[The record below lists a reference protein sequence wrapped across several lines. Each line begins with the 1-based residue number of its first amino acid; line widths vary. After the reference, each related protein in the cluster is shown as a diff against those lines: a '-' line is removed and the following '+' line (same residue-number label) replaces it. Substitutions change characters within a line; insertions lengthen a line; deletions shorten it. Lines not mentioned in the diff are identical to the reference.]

1 MKWHA
6 QVAHIVRKDLYLSRW
21 FLLAYAGVVLGATVE
36 AVGWSSL
43 GTESSLIWTFFLVLL
58 GMILLALLIQADSPQ
73 RSNAF
78 WVALPLNRSA
88 VFAAKVAGAVLLL
101 LVLPLLGQFAGLSA
115 HAVAAGELPTL
126 LGRSALVYGA
136 WLGLAAVIA
145 ALTPDLR
152 TFAVTLTLVIL
163 GGTISMQ
170 VVGALL
176 DSNSASASPDPL
188 LWPALVAGGAL
199 FLVAHQYRT
208 RDLRRG
214 IWIAALLGVAVL
226 VLPVAARSS
235 APSVHPASGSVPDS
249 LRPVTLSL
257 RDVRF
262 ERGNRAM
269 LGLHLSGISAS
280 HQYLLVSPV
289 VHIQM
294 PDGSS
299 ERVEIQSVG
308 SSERVEIQSV
318 GSSEQVVIQSVADP
332 YIELNAPILRLGE
345 GLTWLGERAPYR
357 EIVTSVSVDLSPGQ
371 RAAVSRG
378 DAPLTV
384 LGHLEV
390 REARVRAELSLE
402 PGART
407 VFDGE
412 RVRLLEVE
420 NIGEG
425 PAVELRIS
433 SVASPRSSGVAAPRY
448 ATLRR
453 SPRYALINH
462 EAHEAFVLSEVGVS
476 GGGFGLVLPGAE
488 AWTTTRRLQQNSM
501 HSDVRIGNDWLRHA
515 RLLLVDWVPVG
526 SAPVVIRTTDT
537 GANLQRRSRVE
548 VVR

>member
-163 GGTISMQ
+163 GGLISSL
-170 VVGALL
+170 VVGFLL

-188 LWPALVAGGAL
+188 LWPVLVAGGAL

-262 ERGNRAM
+262 GPGNRAM
-269 LGLHLSGISAS
+269 LGIYLSGISAS

-299 ERVEIQSVG
+299 ERVAIQS
-308 SSERVEIQSV
+308 
-318 GSSEQVVIQSVADP
+318 ADYP
-332 YIELNAPILRLGE
+332 YTELNAPDLRLGE
-345 GLTWLGERAPYR
+345 GLTWLGERAPDR
-357 EIVTSVSVDLSPGQ
+357 EISTGVSVDLSPGQ
-371 RAAVSRG
+371 RAALSRG
-378 DAPLTV
+378 DALLTV

-501 HSDVRIGNDWLRHA
+501 HSDVRVGDDWLRHA

-537 GANLQRRSRVE
+537 GANLQRRSRVD
-548 VVR
+548 VAR

>member
-1 MKWHA
+1 
-6 QVAHIVRKDLYLSRW
+6 
-21 FLLAYAGVVLGATVE
+21 
-36 AVGWSSL
+36 
-43 GTESSLIWTFFLVLL
+43 
-58 GMILLALLIQADSPQ
+58 
-73 RSNAF
+73 
-78 WVALPLNRSA
+78 
-88 VFAAKVAGAVLLL
+88 
-101 LVLPLLGQFAGLSA
+101 
-115 HAVAAGELPTL
+115 
-126 LGRSALVYGA
+126 
-136 WLGLAAVIA
+136 
-145 ALTPDLR
+145 
-152 TFAVTLTLVIL
+152 
-163 GGTISMQ
+163 
-170 VVGALL
+170 
-176 DSNSASASPDPL
+176 
-188 LWPALVAGGAL
+188 
-199 FLVAHQYRT
+199 
-208 RDLRRG
+208 
-214 IWIAALLGVAVL
+214 
-226 VLPVAARSS
+226 
-235 APSVHPASGSVPDS
+235 
-249 LRPVTLSL
+249 
-257 RDVRF
+257 
-262 ERGNRAM
+262 
-269 LGLHLSGISAS
+269 
-280 HQYLLVSPV
+280 
-289 VHIQM
+289 
-294 PDGSS
+294 
-299 ERVEIQSVG
+299 
-308 SSERVEIQSV
+308 VEIQSV

-412 RVRLLEVE
+412 RVRLLKVE
-420 NIGEG
+420 NIGKG

-476 GGGFGLVLPGAE
+476 GGGLGLVLPGAE

-501 HSDVRIGNDWLRHA
+501 HSDVRVGDDWLRHA

-526 SAPVVIRTTDT
+526 SAPVVIRTADT